1 MADNAMLRELPLE
14 FVGVG
19 EVRGFVFR
27 QVSRTMFGY
36 IYEVRVPGKEGSH
49 YEVFRRM
56 ENARFG
62 CVSYPKS
69 KSFGAWAW
77 CCDSLAKARERL
89 KAFEEFPC
97 EDTMLIDSELA
108 EEEEEFV

>member
-1 MADNAMLRELPLE
+1 MVDSAMLRELPLE
-14 FVGVG
+14 FVGTG
-19 EVRGFVFR
+19 EVRGFQFR

-89 KAFEEFPC
+89 KSFEESPR
-97 EDTMLIDSELA
+97 EAEPLSDSELA
-108 EEEEEFV
+108 EEEEEFI

>member
-1 MADNAMLRELPLE
+1 MRELPTE
-14 FVGVG
+14 FVGTG

-36 IYEVRVPGKEGSH
+36 IYEVRVPGKEGGH

-89 KAFEEFPC
+89 KGFEEFPC
-97 EDTMLIDSELA
+97 EDTMLTDSELA
-108 EEEEEFV
+108 EEEEEFI

>member
-1 MADNAMLRELPLE
+1 MADNAMLRELPVE
-14 FVGVG
+14 FVGTG
-19 EVRGFVFR
+19 EVRGFLFR

-36 IYEVRVPGKEGSH
+36 IYEVRVPGVEECH

-89 KAFEEFPC
+89 KGFEEFPC
-97 EDTMLIDSELA
+97 EDTMLTDSELA
-108 EEEEEFV
+108 EDEEEFI

>member
-1 MADNAMLRELPLE
+1 MADNAMLRELPVE
-14 FVGVG
+14 FVGTG
-19 EVRGFVFR
+19 EVRGFQFR

-36 IYEVRVPGKEGSH
+36 IYEVRVPGKSGCH

-62 CVSYPKS
+62 CVSYPTS

-89 KAFEEFPC
+89 KGFEEFPC
-97 EDTMLIDSELA
+97 EDTMLTDSELA
-108 EEEEEFV
+108 EEEEEFI

>member
-14 FVGVG
+14 FIGTG
-19 EVRGFVFR
+19 EVRGFLFR

-36 IYEVRVPGKEGSH
+36 IYEVRVPGAEECH

-108 EEEEEFV
+108 EEEEEFI

>member
-1 MADNAMLRELPLE
+1 
-14 FVGVG
+14 
-19 EVRGFVFR
+19 
-27 QVSRTMFGY
+27 MFGY
-36 IYEVRVPGKEGSH
+36 IYEVRVPGPEECH

-89 KAFEEFPC
+89 KGFEEFPC
-97 EDTMLIDSELA
+97 EDTMLTDSELA
-108 EEEEEFV
+108 EEEEEFI

>member
-1 MADNAMLRELPLE
+1 MLRDLPVE

-19 EVRGFVFR
+19 EVRDFKFR
-27 QVSRTMFGY
+27 QIENTAFGY
-36 IYEVRVPGKEGSH
+36 IYEVVMPESGLRH
-49 YEVFRRM
+49 WEVFRRM
-56 ENARFG
+56 ENVRFG

-89 KAFEEFPC
+89 RGFEEFPC
-97 EDTMLIDSELA
+97 EAEPLSNSELA
-108 EEEEEFV
+108 ELEEEFI

>member
-1 MADNAMLRELPLE
+1 MLRELPVE
-14 FVGVG
+14 FVGTG

-97 EDTMLIDSELA
+97 EDTMLTDSELA

>member
-1 MADNAMLRELPLE
+1 MLRELPVE
-14 FVGVG
+14 FVGTG
-19 EVRGFVFR
+19 EVRGFRFR

-36 IYEVRVPGKEGSH
+36 IYEVRVPGAEECH

-77 CCDSLAKARERL
+77 CCDSLAKARGRL
-89 KAFEEFPC
+89 KGFEEFPC

-108 EEEEEFV
+108 ELEEEFI

>member
-1 MADNAMLRELPLE
+1 MLRELPVE

-97 EDTMLIDSELA
+97 EDTMLTDSELA
-108 EEEEEFV
+108 EEEEEFI

>member
-1 MADNAMLRELPLE
+1 MADNAMLRELPVE
-14 FVGVG
+14 FVGTG
-19 EVRGFVFR
+19 EVRGFLFR

-36 IYEVRVPGKEGSH
+36 IYEVRVPGTEECH

-97 EDTMLIDSELA
+97 EAEPLNDSELA
-108 EEEEEFV
+108 DEEEEFI

>member
-1 MADNAMLRELPLE
+1 MADSAMLRELPVE

-36 IYEVRVPGKEGSH
+36 IYEVRVPGAERCH

>member
-1 MADNAMLRELPLE
+1 MLRELPVE

-36 IYEVRVPGKEGSH
+36 VYEVRVPGKEGSH

>member
-1 MADNAMLRELPLE
+1 MADSAMLRELPVE

-19 EVRGFVFR
+19 EVRGFLFR

-36 IYEVRVPGKEGSH
+36 IYEVRVPGAQECH

-77 CCDSLAKARERL
+77 CCDSLARARERL
-89 KAFEEFPC
+89 KGFEEFPC

-108 EEEEEFV
+108 EEEEEFI

>member
-1 MADNAMLRELPLE
+1 MADSAMLRELPVE

-19 EVRGFVFR
+19 EVRGFLFR

-36 IYEVRVPGKEGSH
+36 IYEVRVPGTEKCH

-89 KAFEEFPC
+89 KGFEEFPC
-97 EDTMLIDSELA
+97 EAEALSDSELA
-108 EEEEEFV
+108 ELEEEFI

>member
-1 MADNAMLRELPLE
+1 MVGDDTLRELPLE

-19 EVRGFVFR
+19 EVRGFLFR

-36 IYEVRVPGKEGSH
+36 IYEVRVPGAEECH

-89 KAFEEFPC
+89 KGFEEFPC
-97 EDTMLIDSELA
+97 EDTVLTDSELA
-108 EEEEEFV
+108 ELEEEFI

>member
-1 MADNAMLRELPLE
+1 MIGDDTLRELPTE

-19 EVRGFVFR
+19 EVRGFQFR

-89 KAFEEFPC
+89 KGFEEFPC
-97 EDTMLIDSELA
+97 EDTMLTDSELS
-108 EEEEEFV
+108 EEEEEFI

>member
-1 MADNAMLRELPLE
+1 MADSAMLRELPLE

-19 EVRGFVFR
+19 EVRGFLFR
-27 QVSRTMFGY
+27 QVARTMFGY
-36 IYEVRVPGKEGSH
+36 IYEVRGPGKGDSH

-89 KAFEEFPC
+89 KGFEEIPC
-97 EDTMLIDSELA
+97 EAEPLSDSELA

>member
-1 MADNAMLRELPLE
+1 MRELPTE

-19 EVRGFVFR
+19 EVRGFQFR

-36 IYEVRVPGKEGSH
+36 IYEVRVPGKSGCH

-77 CCDSLAKARERL
+77 CCDSLAKARDRL
-89 KAFEEFPC
+89 KGFEEFHC
-97 EDTMLIDSELA
+97 EDTMLTDSELS
-108 EEEEEFV
+108 EEEEEFI

>member
-1 MADNAMLRELPLE
+1 MADNAMLRELPVE
-14 FVGVG
+14 FVGTG
-19 EVRGFVFR
+19 EVRRFQFR

-36 IYEVRVPGKEGSH
+36 IYEVRVPGKSGCH

-89 KAFEEFPC
+89 KGFEEFPC
-97 EDTMLIDSELA
+97 EAEPLSDSELA
-108 EEEEEFV
+108 ELEEEFI

>member
-1 MADNAMLRELPLE
+1 MRELPTE
-14 FVGVG
+14 FIGVG
-19 EVRGFVFR
+19 EVRGFGFR

-36 IYEVRVPGKEGSH
+36 IYEARVLGKEECH

-97 EDTMLIDSELA
+97 EDTMLTDSELA

>member
-14 FVGVG
+14 FIGTG
-19 EVRGFVFR
+19 EVRGFQFR

-89 KAFEEFPC
+89 KGFEEFPC
-97 EDTMLIDSELA
+97 EDTMLTDSELA
-108 EEEEEFV
+108 ELEEEFI

>member
-1 MADNAMLRELPLE
+1 MADSAMLRELPVE
-14 FVGVG
+14 FVGTG
-19 EVRGFVFR
+19 EVRGFLFR

-36 IYEVRVPGKEGSH
+36 IYEVRVPGGEECH

>member
-1 MADNAMLRELPLE
+1 MADSAMLRELPVE
-14 FVGVG
+14 FEGTG
-19 EVRGFVFR
+19 EVRGFLFR

-97 EDTMLIDSELA
+97 EATMLIDSELA

>member
-1 MADNAMLRELPLE
+1 MLRELPVE
-14 FVGVG
+14 FVGTG
-19 EVRGFVFR
+19 EVRGFQFR

-36 IYEVRVPGKEGSH
+36 IYEVRVPGTEECH

-97 EDTMLIDSELA
+97 EDIMLIDSELA

>member
-1 MADNAMLRELPLE
+1 MADNAMLRELPVE
-14 FVGVG
+14 FVGTG
-19 EVRGFVFR
+19 EVRGFQFR

-36 IYEVRVPGKEGSH
+36 IYEVRVPGAQECH

>member
-1 MADNAMLRELPLE
+1 MADSAMLRELPVE

-19 EVRGFVFR
+19 EVRGFLFR
-27 QVSRTMFGY
+27 QVARTMCVH
-36 IYEVRVPGKEGSH
+36 IYEVRVPGKGGSH

-56 ENARFG
+56 ETARFG

>member
-1 MADNAMLRELPLE
+1 MADSAMLRELPVE

-19 EVRGFVFR
+19 EVRGFLFR
-27 QVSRTMFGY
+27 QVARTMFGY
-36 IYEVRVPGKEGSH
+36 IYEVRVPGKGESH

>member
-1 MADNAMLRELPLE
+1 MLRELPVE

-36 IYEVRVPGKEGSH
+36 IYEVRVPGTEECH
-49 YEVFRRM
+49 YEVSRRM
-56 ENARFG
+56 ENARL
-62 CVSYPKS
+62 
-69 KSFGAWAW
+69 GAWAW

-97 EDTMLIDSELA
+97 EDTMLIDS
-108 EEEEEFV
+108 

>member
-1 MADNAMLRELPLE
+1 MAGDAMLRELPIE
-14 FVGVG
+14 FVGTG
-19 EVRGFVFR
+19 EVRGFQFR

-36 IYEVRVPGKEGSH
+36 IYEVRVPGKSGCH

-77 CCDSLAKARERL
+77 CCDSLARARERL
-89 KAFEEFPC
+89 KGFEEFPC

-108 EEEEEFV
+108 DEEEEFI